1 MEREIS
7 AAMPQRCGALMA
19 LVTRFHSNAFVERQ
33 HVLEEHSMRIRESR
47 YGSRITRF
55 AGILLAILLAT
66 TGCAPRITSTVD
78 VPQGNTMA
86 EDIQNGTTPYKGIVP
101 TFVLDGKSPYIM
113 NIQAT
118 FKVTDVIDTRTV
130 RADTT
135 TLVTFTGQTSKKQLS
150 VVFYLCEP
158 LSDKADRS
166 PDGTMTYSSAIPQ
179 KDVPTPTIIKGQTY
193 TVTGILQP
201 HWQGIPLI
209 YLPSAFCFVQDTANE
224 SFFYGPSDQ
233 FEQEPSSIAARK
245 VIEEYFK
252 YWNEKN
258 LAELEK
264 RMTPN
269 RKGRIWGFDTTDY
282 VKLIAINERHSQEA
296 PGTKAF
302 NVVFEIKNK
311 KGKSNPSMEQ
321 GTIHWSYLLKRD
333 NANSPWLIYDWGGGS
348 YDW

>member
-1 MEREIS
+1 MTSR
-7 AAMPQRCGALMA
+7 
-19 LVTRFHSNAFVERQ
+19 SN
-33 HVLEEHSMRIRESR
+33 
-47 YGSRITRF
+47 SRITAF
-55 AGILLAILLAT
+55 TSILLVLILAAGCTPKAT
-66 TGCAPRITSTVD
+66 TSTVD

-86 EDIQNGTTPYKGIVP
+86 QDIQNGATPYKGVVP
-101 TFVLDGKSPYIM
+101 AFVLDGKSPYIM

-135 TLVTFTGQTSKKQLS
+135 ALVTFAGQTSKKQLS

-166 PDGTMTYSSAIPQ
+166 PDGTMTYISAIPQ

-209 YLPSAFCFVQDTANE
+209 YLPSAFCFVQDTADE

-233 FEQEPSSIAARK
+233 FAQEPSSIAARK

-252 YWNEKN
+252 SWNGKN
-258 LAELEK
+258 LAEMEK
-264 RMTPN
+264 RMTPD
-269 RKGRIWGFDTTDY
+269 RKGIDWGFDAIDY
-282 VKLIAINERHSQEA
+282 VKLIDINERHSQEA
-296 PGTKAF
+296 PGTKTF
-302 NVVFEIKNK
+302 NVVFEIKYK
-311 KGKSNPSMEQ
+311 KGKSTVIGEGRVSW
-321 GTIHWSYLLKRD
+321 GYLLKRD
-333 NANSPWLIYDWGGGS
+333 NANSPWLIYDWGGGG

>member
-1 MEREIS
+1 MRKNPHI
-7 AAMPQRCGALMA
+7 
-19 LVTRFHSNAFVERQ
+19 
-33 HVLEEHSMRIRESR
+33 VLILAVVV
-47 YGSRITRF
+47 GLILT
-55 AGILLAILLAT
+55 AGCTPKAT
-66 TGCAPRITSTVD
+66 TSTVD

-86 EDIQNGTTPYKGIVP
+86 QDIQNGATPYKGVVP
-101 TFVLDGKSPYIM
+101 AFVLDGKSPYIM

-135 TLVTFTGQTSKKQLS
+135 ALVTFAGQTSKKQLS

-166 PDGTMTYSSAIPQ
+166 PDGTMTYISAIPQ

-209 YLPSAFCFVQDTANE
+209 YLPSAFCFVQDTADE

-233 FEQEPSSIAARK
+233 FAQEPSSIAARK

-252 YWNEKN
+252 SWNGKN
-258 LAELEK
+258 LAEMEK
-264 RMTPN
+264 RMTPD
-269 RKGRIWGFDTTDY
+269 RKGIDWGFDAIDY
-282 VKLIAINERHSQEA
+282 VKLIDINERHSQEA
-296 PGTKAF
+296 PGTKTF
-302 NVVFEIKNK
+302 NVVFEIKYK
-311 KGKSNPSMEQ
+311 KGKSTVIGEGRVSW
-321 GTIHWSYLLKRD
+321 GYLLKRD
-333 NANSPWLIYDWGGGS
+333 NANSPWLIYDWGGGG

>member
-1 MEREIS
+1 MRTTNARHSSRIS
-7 AAMPQRCGALMA
+7 AF
-19 LVTRFHSNAFVERQ
+19 TS
-33 HVLEEHSMRIRESR
+33 
-47 YGSRITRF
+47 
-55 AGILLAILLAT
+55 ILLALVLAAGCTPKAT
-66 TGCAPRITSTVD
+66 TGTVD

-101 TFVLDGKSPYIM
+101 AFVLDGKSPYIM
-113 NIQAT
+113 NTQAT

-135 TLVTFTGQTSKKQLS
+135 ALVTLAGQTSKKQLS
-150 VVFYLCEP
+150 VVFYLCQP

-233 FEQEPSSIAARK
+233 FEQEPSSIAAK
-245 VIEEYFK
+245 QVIEEYFK

-269 RKGRIWGFDTTDY
+269 RKGMIWGFDTTDY

-311 KGKSNPSMEQ
+311 KGKSNPSIEQ

-333 NANSPWLIYDWGGGS
+333 TTNSPWLIYDWGGGS